1 MKARSSI
8 IVVLLLMVFL
18 STACGQ
24 STAPVSGGESTA
36 PKESTGIKESAANGA
51 EASKAAS
58 AAPEKAVDLKKISIS
73 VPAKSLVFLPHYIGV
88 EKGIYKEA
96 GIDLNI
102 QVLKPSAAVAASI
115 SGEVP
120 YTGSLGSSLR
130 SVVTGGSDL
139 KVVMVTLDNLAFSLF
154 GAKDIKSEQD
164 LTGKTVMVT
173 NSGATDHYALK
184 MILQNAGMDPI
195 KSVNIVSSSTT
206 ANSYQS
212 LVQGAAQGAI
222 LSPPYSQMA
231 EQEGYPRLK
240 NSIDV
245 LKRGNAGVSVDGKY
259 LENNKE
265 EVTSMLQATLES
277 MKYIVENR
285 EETIAFI
292 ETFWELKPELA
303 EGAYEDIVILISKDG
318 TMEEEVFAEEIQEVT
333 AETGTEFKGE
343 VTDAVDFTIVKSL
356 SK

>member
-1 MKARSSI
+1 MKTRFSL
-8 IVVLLLMVFL
+8 IVMLLLMTFL

-24 STAPVSGGESTA
+24 SAAPASADKSAA
-36 PKESTGIKESAANGA
+36 PKESAANGA
-51 EASKAAS
+51 EAKKDTPIAS
-58 AAPEKAVDLKKISIS
+58 QKPADLKKISIS

-96 GIDLNI
+96 GIDLDI

-130 SVVTGGSDL
+130 SVITGGSDL

-154 GAKDIKSEQD
+154 GAKDIKTVQD
-164 LTGKTVMVT
+164 LKGKAVMVT
-173 NSGATDHYALK
+173 NSGATDHYSLK
-184 MILQNAGMDPI
+184 MILQNAGLDPI

-212 LVQGAAQGAI
+212 LVQGAAKGAI

-231 EQEGYPRLK
+231 EQAGYPRLK

-245 LKRGNAGVSVDGKY
+245 LKRGNAGVSVPGKY
-259 LENNKE
+259 LEKNKE
-265 EVTSMLQATLES
+265 EVTKMLQATLES
-277 MKYIVENR
+277 MKYIHEHR

-292 ETFWELKPELA
+292 EKFWELKPELA
-303 EGAYEDIVILISKDG
+303 KGAYEDIVILVSKDG
-318 TMEEEVFAEEIQEVT
+318 TMEDKVFTEEIQEVT
-333 AETGTEFKGE
+333 AETGAKFDGK

-356 SK
+356 NK